1 MHQYARHSI
10 VVCIINATVAAAAA
24 RLAYTSTRQRY
35 SQRQLGSD
43 NNHSQDAQ
51 QLRREMYR
59 SRQIYAGEKRQPPI
73 EISTTDEIEAG
84 CRAASVRQC
93 RSRHWP
99 GGSDVSQ
106 RRRRRLPADAKGS
119 RGRSYGSHADSV
131 KFISSDV

>member
-10 VVCIINATVAAAAA
+10 VVCIINAAVAEAVC
-24 RLAYTSTRQRY
+24 LAYTSTRERY
-35 SQRQLGSD
+35 SQHQLGSD
-43 NNHSQDAQ
+43 NNHSQDAE

-59 SRQIYAGEKRQPPI
+59 SRQIYTGEKRQPPI
-73 EISTTDEIEAG
+73 EISTTVEIEAG
-84 CRAASVRQC
+84 RAASVRQC

-106 RRRRRLPADAKGS
+106 RLRRRPPADANGS
-119 RGRSYGSHADSV
+119 RGRSYGSHADCV